1 MMPWRAGK
9 PGDYPVNPFLH
20 EMDQAPNRT
29 EHLDSSRR
37 GSRAAKRV
45 VSAVGGGVLFLSLV
59 TWQLASG
66 AGLLGGIVIAVDLET
81 RERICKEMS
90 PIYHVTKDDAPTLI
104 LHGDADALVPLQQSE
119 IIVEKLKEAGV
130 PAELIVKKGAAHGIW
145 PSMLTTDFATIANW
159 FDKYLQPHSTAQ
171 AAN

>member
-1 MMPWRAGK
+1 MPWRAGK

-81 RERICKEMS
+81 RELTLQM
-90 PIYHVTKDDAPTLI
+90 PDGHVALFPAVA
-104 LHGDADALVPLQQSE
+104 ADV
-119 IIVEKLKEAGV
+119 LKEVKVGDRV
-130 PAELIVKKGAAHGIW
+130 SIELNQDGKIVKLFKLPVDPG
-145 PSMLTTDFATIANW
+145 N
-159 FDKYLQPHSTAQ
+159 
-171 AAN
+171 